1 MKTLND
7 LAQAKGG
14 VWRYFALI
22 CSTPHPS
29 GHEEKLAALLKAE
42 AEKSGLS
49 VKQDSFG
56 NLRIDRKAA
65 PGYENAPCIILQA
78 HLDMV
83 PQKAA
88 GSNFDFLKDALKVV
102 VSGNKLHCSGETTLG
117 ADDGSGVAL
126 AMDMLTDTS
135 FECGPLA
142 AVFTRE
148 EEIGLNG
155 ARALAG
161 EFLEGTYLLNLDSG
175 CDSCFYAGCAGGE
188 EEYGYFT
195 PEFTEVPARAAA
207 VKIEVAGLAGGHS
220 GADIHL
226 QRGNAHKF
234 MAALLTELNSK
245 VAVASISGGS
255 VVNAIS
261 RESTAICVSE
271 TDIAELQKCADA
283 FAQKLKTTFD
293 ASAEFGFK
301 LTLCPMPAEVWTKDF
316 QSTFLEMLNRLP
328 DGVFE
333 FSEELDCVCTSCN
346 LGLIGTTDDGRIKVG
361 CHPRAFD
368 DAKWQENGEN
378 NKKLFEKFGGTFE
391 AKAPYPGWKFKA
403 DSKLLEAGQ
412 KACEA
417 VYGKRIPVRA
427 IHAGLE
433 SGIFTASAPDLEMI
447 AFSPADH
454 HCHTT
459 EEYLEIDSTE
469 NVAQWLR
476 EVVKILHG
484 K

>member
-14 VWRYFALI
+14 VWRYFSLI

-29 GHEEKLAALLKAE
+29 GHEEKLAALLKEE
-42 AEKSGLS
+42 AEKSNLT
-49 VKQDSFG
+49 VRQDSFG

-65 PGYENAPCIILQA
+65 PGFEDAPCIIFQA

-83 PQKAA
+83 PQKAP
-88 GSNFDFLKDALKVV
+88 GSNFDFLKDPLNVV
-102 VSGNKLHCSGETTLG
+102 ISGNRLHCNGETTLG

-126 AMDMLTDTS
+126 AMDIITDKNLV
-135 FECGPLA
+135 CGPLA
-142 AVFTRE
+142 AVFTLE

-155 ARALAG
+155 ARALDR
-161 EFLEGTYLLNLDSG
+161 EFLKGKYLLNLDSG

-188 EEYGYFT
+188 EDYGYFT
-195 PEFTEVPARAAA
+195 PEYTLPAACGTA
-207 VKIEVAGLAGGHS
+207 VKIEVAGLEGGHS

-226 QRGNAHKF
+226 KRGNAHKF
-234 MAALLTELNSK
+234 MAALLAELGEK
-245 VAVASISGGS
+245 VAVSSMAGGS

-261 RESTAICVSE
+261 RESEALCVITE
-271 TDIAELQKCADA
+271 NIAEIQKFADA
-283 FAQKLKTTFD
+283 FAEKLKSTFN
-293 ASAEFGFK
+293 ATSAFGFK
-301 LTLCPMPAEVWTKDF
+301 VTPCAMPPKVWSREF
-316 QSTFLEMLNRLP
+316 QNSFLGMLNALP

-346 LGLIGTTDDGRIKVG
+346 VGVICTTADGKIKVG

-368 DAKWQENGEN
+368 DTKWQKTGKN
-378 NKKLFEKFGGTFE
+378 NKALFEKFGGTFE
-391 AKAPYPGWKFKA
+391 AKTPYPGWKFNA
-403 DSKLLEAGQ
+403 QSKLLEAGG
-412 KACEA
+412 KACET
-417 VYGKRIPVRA
+417 VYGNRLPVRA

-433 SGIFTASAPDLEMI
+433 AGIFTASAPELEML
-447 AFSPADH
+447 AFSPTDH

-459 EEYLEIDSTE
+459 EEALEIDSTE
-469 NVAQWLR
+469 KVARWLR